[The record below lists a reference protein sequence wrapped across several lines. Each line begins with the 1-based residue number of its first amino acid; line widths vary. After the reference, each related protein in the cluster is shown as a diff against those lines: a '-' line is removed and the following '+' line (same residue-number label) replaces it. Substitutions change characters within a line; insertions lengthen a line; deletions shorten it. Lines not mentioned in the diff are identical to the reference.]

1 MSIYY
6 GNQEIDEVYY
16 GNQKVSEI
24 YYGNRLIY
32 QSLVPQEVDIS
43 GYNYDIDSR
52 LRVKF
57 TKYTGTGVNPK
68 TPNIIELT

>member
-6 GNQEIDEVYY
+6 GNQKIDEVYY

-24 YYGNRLIY
+24 YYGNQLIY

-52 LRVKF
+52 LRVTL
-57 TKYTGTGVNPK
+57 TKYTGSNKNPV
-68 TPNIIELT
+68 TPNTLEI